1 MNTRVASE
9 EGYRRWAPTY
19 DHTLNPLLSREERHI
34 TPLLPSLTH
43 SRVLDLACG
52 TGRWLQEL
60 LARGATLAVGVDC
73 SPAMLRVANTK
84 PAIRGQLTRADCL
97 QLPFCESVFDFAIC
111 SFALSHIADLRGVA
125 AELARLMKPN
135 SEVFVTD
142 LHSEAYT
149 RGWRTRFRDEQN
161 VLEIETLP
169 RTAEEIAHTFQAEGF
184 ECLMQTGLHFDE
196 AEQPIFEQARKG
208 PEFEAARE
216 TPAILFCHFRLASTE
231 VSRER
236 G

>member
-1 MNTRVASE
+1 VTAWVGSE

-19 DHTLNPLLSREERHI
+19 DQTLNPLLSREERHI
-34 TPLLPSLTH
+34 TPLLPSLAQ

-52 TGRWLQEL
+52 TGRWLQEF
-60 LARGATLAVGVDC
+60 LARGAPLAVGVDC
-73 SPAMLRVANTK
+73 SPAMLRVANAK
-84 PAIRGQLTRADCL
+84 PAIRGQLARADCL
-97 QLPFCESVFDFAIC
+97 QLPFGESVFDLAIC

-135 SEVFVTD
+135 SDVFVTD

-169 RTAEEIAHTFQAEGF
+169 RTVEEIAHTFQAEGF
-184 ECLMQTGLHFDE
+184 ECLMQTALHFDE
-196 AEQPIFEQARKG
+196 PEKPIFEQARKG
-208 PEFEAARE
+208 HAFEDARR
-216 TPAILFCHFRLASTE
+216 TPAILFCHFRLARTE
-231 VSRER
+231 TSREQ